1 MSRSGSHSHR
11 VRWWCL
17 IVAVVAVWVQQV
29 EGVWPLPQQ
38 LHQSADRDCLSP
50 QRFSFTYG
58 RDSAAQTG
66 CSVLDAAFKRY
77 FSIIFPDFTTL
88 SENVLQYM
96 WSEPQPFVVS
106 VSVKTRGC
114 DGYPDED
121 SDESYTLSV
130 SEGQAVLR
138 SVSVWGALRGLESLS
153 QLVYQ
158 DDYGTYFINKTE
170 IVDFPRFAFR
180 GLLLDTS
187 RHYLPLYAILKTL
200 DAMAYSKLNVFH
212 WHIVDDPSFPYQSRT
227 FPDLSNKGAF
237 HPFTHIYTQSD
248 VIRVIEHARMRGIRV
263 VPEFDS
269 PGHTQSWGK
278 GQPGLLTPCYKGSV
292 PSGSFGPVDPTVDT
306 TYKFMAS
313 LLKEVKFVF
322 PDSYVHLGGDEV
334 SFACWQSNPNV
345 RKFMEKMGFGKDFTK
360 LESFYMES
368 IMNMTAALNKTSIVW
383 QDVFDYHERIPQDT
397 VLEIW
402 KGAKYQTELSRMTQA
417 GHRVLLSAPWYIN
430 HISYGQDWRNSYA
443 VQPQNFSGTDEQ
455 KKLVIGGEV
464 AMWGEYVDATNLS
477 PRLWPRACAAAER
490 LWSNEEKTLNADLA
504 FPRLKEFRCEL
515 LRRGIQAEP
524 LFVGHC
530 RHEYDGL

>member
-1 MSRSGSHSHR
+1 MFNRKDKITD
-11 VRWWCL
+11 CFA
-17 IVAVVAVWVQQV
+17 AVVAVWVQQV

-88 SENVLQYM
+88 SGLLMPENESNMYFL
-96 WSEPQPFVVS
+96 
-106 VSVKTRGC
+106 SVKTRGC

-121 SDESYTLSV
+121 SDESYMLSV

-138 SVSVWGALRGLESLS
+138 SVSVWGALRGLESLM
-153 QLVYQ
+153 LV
-158 DDYGTYFINKTE
+158 INK

-306 TYKFMAS
+306 TYKFMES

>member
-1 MSRSGSHSHR
+1 MC
-11 VRWWCL
+11 VDML
-17 IVAVVAVWVQQV
+17 MFI
-29 EGVWPLPQQ
+29 L
-38 LHQSADRDCLSP
+38 
-50 QRFSFTYG
+50 T
-58 RDSAAQTG
+58 
-66 CSVLDAAFKRY
+66 
-77 FSIIFPDFTTL
+77 
-88 SENVLQYM
+88 ENVLQNM

-187 RHYLPLYAILKTL
+187 RHYLPLHAILKTL
-200 DAMAYSKLNVFH
+200 
-212 WHIVDDPSFPYQSRT
+212 SRT

-306 TYKFMAS
+306 TYKFMES

-383 QDVFDYHERIPQDT
+383 QDVFDYHESKYVVEVWKQGCYLCKMRRVTKAGLKVILAAPFYLDLPIPT
-397 VLEIW
+397 HSWARYYNVRPL
-402 KGAKYQTELSRMTQA
+402 AFR
-417 GHRVLLSAPWYIN
+417 
-430 HISYGQDWRNSYA
+430 
-443 VQPQNFSGTDEQ
+443 GTDEQ